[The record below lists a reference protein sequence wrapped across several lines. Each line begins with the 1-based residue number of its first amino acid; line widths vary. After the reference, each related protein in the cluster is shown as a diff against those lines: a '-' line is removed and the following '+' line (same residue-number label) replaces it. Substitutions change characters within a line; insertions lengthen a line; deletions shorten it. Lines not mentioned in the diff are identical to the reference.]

1 MFSMRISAIGLLLIT
16 SFAAF
21 AEEESNPKLSY
32 SFFGIGQERP
42 TYKES
47 LDNFGGQKFESEFQ
61 STGVMQT
68 SGGYTQVTPQWGFEI
83 ITSSTLLAEETTED
97 WEFSNFGVVQL
108 DNTTLSQNSLVINGV
123 HLPFN
128 DGQKI
133 LFGIRYQK
141 IAFSRFN
148 FQGTENVAALNTA
161 LLANDT
167 EYDRL
172 VTLITD
178 FIGGGGEVSQGI
190 PDPTDSNKILVD
202 ENNKLITSVDEL
214 TAARAFDPETQEG
227 VIFEDA
233 TSISAMVGYGFD
245 SYFEN
250 PDIGFRWRGGV
261 QLGIP
266 LYISVLNT
274 KNNIT
279 LTETMPAG
287 YDVNAYIGAGYQFSK
302 EIGVIAQYNLLVS
315 QRDKIQEGDVSL
327 PDNEYQAASVS
338 ADIYWAF

>member
-1 MFSMRISAIGLLLIT
+1 MIFVRILAIGLLLFS
-16 SFAAF
+16 SFMAF
-21 AEEESNPKLSY
+21 ANEESEPKLSY

-42 TYKES
+42 IYKES
-47 LDNFGGQKFESEFQ
+47 LNNFGGQKFESEFQ
-61 STGVMQT
+61 STGIMQT

-97 WEFSNFGVVQL
+97 WEFSSFGVVQM
-108 DNTTLSQNSLVINGV
+108 DNTTLSQNALVINGV
-123 HLPFN
+123 YLPFD

-133 LFGIRYQK
+133 QFGIRYQK

-148 FQGTENVAALNTA
+148 FEGTDNVAALNDA

-172 VTLITD
+172 VVLITD
-178 FIGGGGEVSQGI
+178 FVSGGGDVSLGI
-190 PDPTDSNKILVD
+190 PDPTQSNKILVD
-202 ENNKLITSVDEL
+202 EDNKLITSLDEL
-214 TAARAFDPETQEG
+214 TAARAFDPETQQG

-233 TSISAMVGYGFD
+233 TSMSAMVGYGFD
-245 SYFEN
+245 SYFESQ
-250 PDIGFRWRGGV
+250 DVGFRWRGGLQV
-261 QLGIP
+261 GIP

-287 YDVNAYIGAGYQFSK
+287 YDINVYIGAGYQFSK
-302 EIGVIAQYNLLVS
+302 EIGLIAQYNLLVS
-315 QRDKIQEGDVSL
+315 QRDKIQDGDVSL
-327 PDNEYQAASVS
+327 PDNEYQSASVS